1 MFKKKDWT
9 DKYKGCLNIGVH
21 TYGLNRKSLIGLDDS
36 CTLKI
41 GKFCSFAPE
50 VRIFLR
56 SDHPTNLP
64 TTFPLKTLLL
74 QNSPWPN
81 QDAISK
87 GDVSIGNDVWV
98 GARSMI
104 MSGVN
109 ISDGAIIAAGSVV
122 TKNIGPYE
130 IVAGVPAKRIKSRFT
145 KKQIEA
151 MLRIK
156 WWDWSDEKIKQETV
170 LFYSKT
176 SDFIKRFDL
185 IE

>member
-1 MFKKKDWT
+1 MFKKKDWA
-9 DKYKGCLNIGVH
+9 DKYKGCLSIGAH
-21 TYGLNRKSLIGLDDS
+21 TYGLDRKSLMGLDDS
-36 CTLKI
+36 CKLKI

-50 VRIFLR
+50 VRIFLK

-74 QNSPWPN
+74 QKSPWPN

-87 GDVSIGNDVWV
+87 GNVVIGNDVWV

-109 ISDGAIIAAGSVV
+109 VGDGSIIAAGSVV
-122 TKNIGPYE
+122 TKNIAPYE
-130 IVAGVPAKRIKSRFT
+130 MVGGVPAKRIKFRLT

-156 WWDWSDEKIKQETV
+156 WWDWADQKIKANV
-170 LFYSKT
+170 SLFYSDVYK
-176 SDFIKRFDL
+176 FIKTFDVL
-185 IE
+185 